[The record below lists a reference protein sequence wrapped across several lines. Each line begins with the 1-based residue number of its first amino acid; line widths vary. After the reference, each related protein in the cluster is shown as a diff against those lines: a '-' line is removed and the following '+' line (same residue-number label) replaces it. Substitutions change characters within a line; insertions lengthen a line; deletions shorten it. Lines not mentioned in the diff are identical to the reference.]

1 MAYDYSRRFLER
13 HSDLVN
19 QLEAIYAERDIREM
33 IFERPDDLGTAR
45 NTINNLLASLALYDP
60 SKQRMRREIRT
71 WSRYGDGQ
79 DGMPH
84 DERWHLYVGIPEGYT
99 HIPGMKRRTGKAY
112 DGRTPQFQ
120 QVRGSTGHVPMHSVA
135 KQQAEAPEEGIVHYD
150 RMIKTQV
157 DFTHFIGWAQ
167 EKMKNDRITGLKL
180 EVTAAD
186 RAKTFVDSLFDG
198 WNARVV
204 GDTTLLLE
212 RA

>member
-13 HSDLVN
+13 HRELAD
-19 QLEAIYAERDIREM
+19 QLEEIYNNRDIRAM
-33 IFERPDDLGTAR
+33 VFDRPDDLYTAR
-45 NTINNLLASLALYDP
+45 NIINNILASIALYNP
-60 SKQRMRREIRT
+60 SKRAIRKDVRT
-71 WSRYGDGQ
+71 WTRYGDGE
-79 DGMPH
+79 DGVPH
-84 DERWHLYVGIPEGYT
+84 DEKWHLFIGIPDGQTGMRHRVGKMYEGKNPSYQ
-99 HIPGMKRRTGKAY
+99 A
-112 DGRTPQFQ
+112 
-120 QVRGSTGHVPMHSVA
+120 VRGSTSHILMHSVA

-180 EVTAAD
+180 EVTAAE

-198 WNARVV
+198 WNTRVV

-212 RA
+212 RAL